1 MTSCFGIRGLNE
13 QPERN
18 HKTEGDPLSERRTV
32 LIVDDDV
39 EIREA
44 LETYIDGSGYNVE
57 TAASAEAARS
67 YLVNNTADIVV
78 LDIIMPREDGLSLCR
93 HLHEVTETPIIFLT
107 ALTND
112 TDKIVGLEVG
122 ANDYLTKPFNPREL
136 VARIRSVLRRS
147 QSETVVSEPDTRV
160 RFSGWALDDV
170 QSEVERDDGLI
181 VPLTTGELGVLKV
194 FVDHLDEVISRD
206 DLMLLSRGR
215 SMIAFERTM
224 DNLIARLRKKLEA
237 DPRNPRII
245 KTIRGGG
252 YKLISGQVK

>member
-1 MTSCFGIRGLNE
+1 MSDR
-13 QPERN
+13 
-18 HKTEGDPLSERRTV
+18 KTV
-32 LIVDDDV
+32 LIVDDDI

-44 LETYIDGSGYNVE
+44 LETYIDGSGYDAK
-57 TAASAEAARS
+57 TAASAEAARE
-67 YLVNNTADIVV
+67 YLASNTADIVV
-78 LDIIMPREDGLSLCR
+78 LDIMMPGEDGLSLCR
-93 HLHEVTETPIIFLT
+93 HLHEVTQTPIILLT

-122 ANDYLTKPFNPREL
+122 ADDYLTKPFNPREL

-147 QSETVVSEPDTRV
+147 QSQTVVTELDNRA

-194 FVDHLDEVISRD
+194 LVDHLDEVVSRD
-206 DLMLLSRGR
+206 DLMFLSRGR

-224 DNLIARLRKKLEA
+224 DNLISRLRKKLET

-252 YKLISGQVK
+252 YKLISGQAK